1 MDANKLATW
10 AAIATT
16 VLGGGIWVGSQGSEL
31 ASTKAVAEQTRAQV
45 DKLRDEGPPA
55 IAGLRAQV
63 DALQR
68 DIDDVK
74 ASQGEILNELRKKK

>member
-31 ASTKAVAEQTRAQV
+31 QSTKAVVEQTRAQV

-55 IAGLRAQV
+55 IARLEAQV
-63 DALQR
+63 GALQK

-74 ASQGEILNELRKKK
+74 KSQDEILAELRKKK